1 VRGTTGKVVRED
13 AEKVL
18 RRKMEEAKRGDAIS
32 HEERATLAE
41 LFKLIEENYKLRR
54 NRSIDTMG
62 YSFKHLLAFF
72 GQKAKAADGAPG
84 AALGRLSPP
93 FGLASVTC

>member
-1 VRGTTGKVVRED
+1 M
-13 AEKVL
+13 L

-32 HEERATLAE
+32 HEERATLAD

-62 YSFKHLLAFF
+62 YSFKNLLAFF

-84 AALGRLSPP
+84 RTCRDCRLHLGSLR
-93 FGLASVTC
+93 